1 MNHSAKSLRNP
12 RFFLMIALLMSR
24 TAWADLRVPAEFEP
38 VQAVVIGWR
47 EPLSILKD
55 ISRALAE
62 DSSVSVIAADG
73 PRQLADLPRDRY
85 EPVDCPLNTIWI
97 RDYGPIG
104 IHSDTGQVAFV
115 DAVYRHFS
123 SRRSDD
129 RLPVCLAQKLDFPAV
144 KTDLILDGGN
154 FMTDSAGNLF
164 MTNRT
169 YSWNDR
175 LPRAEV
181 DERLKKIYGA
191 QKIHVL
197 EYAGSPRA
205 PLDGTGHIDMFVK
218 LLSPDTVLISEAETE
233 PFRSVFDAAAEYFRK
248 IKTSDGRDY
257 NVLRIG
263 GWFSNGTWYTY
274 TNSLLVNGLA
284 LVPEYSGETE
294 KNDQARAV
302 YESAG
307 FKVRM
312 IPSDKSIVR
321 GGSIHCVTQTVP
333 SR

>member
-1 MNHSAKSLRNP
+1 MMSSIKTLQGSRYVLMFSL
-12 RFFLMIALLMSR
+12 LLSQIAL
-24 TAWADLRVPAEFEP
+24 ADLRVPAEFEP

-55 ISRALAE
+55 ISKALAE
-62 DSSVSVIAADG
+62 ESNVSIIAADG
-73 PRQLADLPRDRY
+73 PRQLADLPPDRY
-85 EPVDCPLNTIWI
+85 EAVDCPLNSIWI

-104 IHSDTGQVAFV
+104 IHSETGQVAFV
-115 DAVYRHFS
+115 DAIYRHFS

-129 RLPVCLAQKLDFPAV
+129 RLPQCLAQKLDFPAV

-164 MTNRT
+164 MTDRT
-169 YSWNDR
+169 YSWNSP

-205 PLDGTGHIDMFVK
+205 PLDGTGHIDMFAK
-218 LLSPDTVLISEAETE
+218 LLSPDTVLLSEAETE
-233 PFRSVFDAAAEYFRK
+233 PFRGVFDSAAEYFK
-248 IKTSDGRDY
+248 TIKTSEGLDY
-257 NVLRIG
+257 NVVRIG

-284 LVPEYSGETE
+284 LVPEYSGQTE
-294 KNDQARAV
+294 KNEQARAI

-321 GGSIHCVTQTVP
+321 GGSIHCVTQTIP
-333 SR
+333 GN

>member
-1 MNHSAKSLRNP
+1 MSRFVKALQNHRH
-12 RFFLMIALLMSR
+12 FLIIALLFGQ
-24 TAWADLRVPAEFEP
+24 TARADLRVPAEFEP
-38 VQAVVIGWR
+38 VQSVVIGWR

-62 DSSVSVIAADG
+62 DSTVSVIAADG
-73 PRQLADLPRDRY
+73 PRQLANLPRDRY
-85 EPVDCPLNTIWI
+85 EPVECPLNSIWI

-104 IHSDTGQVAFV
+104 IHSETGQVAFV
-115 DAVYRHFS
+115 DAIYRHFS

-129 RLPVCLAQKLDFPAV
+129 RLPQCLAQKLDFPAV

-169 YSWNDR
+169 YSWNSR
-175 LPRAEV
+175 MPRAEV
-181 DERLKKIYGA
+181 DEQLKKIYGA

-205 PLDGTGHIDMFVK
+205 PLDGTGHIDMFAK
-218 LLSPDTVLISEAETE
+218 LLSPDTILISEADSE
-233 PFRSVFDAAAEYFRK
+233 PFRSVFDAAADYFKK

-257 NVLRIG
+257 NVVRIG
-263 GWFSNGTWYTY
+263 GWYNDGTWYTY

-284 LVPEYSGETE
+284 LVPEYSGQDE
-294 KNDQARAV
+294 KNEQARAI

-307 FKVRM
+307 FRVRM

-321 GGSIHCVTQTVP
+321 GGSIHCVTQTIP
-333 SR
+333 AN